1 MIWIT
6 KVLIG
11 RSSSSLDKPFLYA
24 SNYDKKPI
32 ALTRVLIDFG
42 ASKNIIGLVIEEP
55 ELYGGEAKDY
65 EKEFGFKLS
74 FIKEFID
81 KKPIINNNLD
91 TLAQQMADYYLCPLI
106 SIYQAMLPTSLKPKD
121 SSLKQVKELY
131 ITKAYAIENLDL
143 SNLNQNQLKVYNKI
157 KNENDGL
164 KVSSLIRNKSYD
176 FLLENKYITEK
187 KVKVNRIKEVPI
199 KEVDI
204 NLNKEQIDAIENIL
218 STDKEVT
225 LLEGVTGSGKT
236 IVYLEIAKRLLKENK
251 GSIILVPEIALTD
264 QTASIFKGA
273 FKDKVSILHSSLTT
287 ANKYDEYVRIAS
299 GESMIVVGT
308 RSAIFAPVKNLSL
321 IVIDEEQSNSYKQD
335 TTPYYDARTVAKM
348 RGTIENAKVVFAS
361 ATPLIEDKARA
372 ERNVYNKVLLQHK
385 YSSSPIV
392 NAQFIDMSD
401 VRNLSKEST
410 LISLPLQHAIQ
421 KNLERNEQIILFIN
435 KRGFAPLVQC
445 KKCWKNYNCPNCDT
459 PMVYHSKDNQ
469 VYCHRCELR
478 KKYYD
483 IKCINCGNDRF
494 DLLGYGTEKIQQQ
507 LLKLFPNAKP
517 VILDRDSTS
526 DNNRR
531 KIIAGFNN
539 KEYDIL
545 IGTEMVVKGHDF
557 PNVTLVAALSADQ
570 SLAFP
575 SYLANELT
583 FDLISQLIGRSGRAE
598 KEGHALIQTY
608 NVFNETLLC
617 ASMQDYEAFYK
628 YEFDNRRKYMY
639 PPFVS
644 IASILISGNNEKRV
658 LELSYQI
665 KSYLTAELKNKK
677 VNIYGPSTPTLGT
690 INNTHY
696 KKIMLKYKLLS
707 DVKETLNKIKKVF
720 LTGNSGVEISIDIDS
735 RDD

>member
-24 SNYDKKPI
+24 SKYEERPVP
-32 ALTRVLIDFG
+32 LTRVIIDFG
-42 ASKNIIGLVIEEP
+42 GSKDIIGLVQEEP
-55 ELYGGEAKDY
+55 ELYDGENEDY
-65 EKEFGFKLS
+65 EKEFGFKIS
-74 FIKEFID
+74 FIKKFLD
-81 KKPIINNNLD
+81 SRPIINKNLE
-91 TLAQQMADYYLCPLI
+91 TLAYQMADYYLCPLI

-121 SSLKQVKELY
+121 SSLKQIKELF
-131 ITKAYAIENLDL
+131 ITKAKANEDIDI
-143 SNLNQNQLKVYNKI
+143 SILNSNQLKLFEKI
-157 KNENDGL
+157 KANKDGL
-164 KVSSLIRNKSYD
+164 KITAAIKNKSYD
-176 FLLENKYITEK
+176 YLLQNKCIIEYKE
-187 KVKVNRIKEVPI
+187 KVNRIKEVPI
-199 KEVDI
+199 KQIEI
-204 NLNKEQIDAIENIL
+204 NLNAEQTNAIDNIL
-218 STDKEVT
+218 NTDKEVS

-236 IVYLEIAKRLLKENK
+236 IVYLELTKKLLSQNK

-273 FKDKVSILHSSLTT
+273 FNDKVSILHSSLTT
-287 ANKYDEYVRIAS
+287 ANKYDEYIRIAN

-348 RGTIENAKVVFAS
+348 RGMIENAKVVFSS

-372 ERNVYNKVLLQHK
+372 ERNVYNKVLLEHK
-385 YSSSPIV
+385 YSSTPIV

-410 LISLPLQHAIQ
+410 LISLPLQHKIEETLNR
-421 KNLERNEQIILFIN
+421 KEQIILFIN
-435 KRGFAPLVQC
+435 KRGYAPLVQC
-445 KKCWKNYNCPNCDT
+445 KKCWKNYNCPNCNT
-459 PMVYHSKDNQ
+459 PMVYHSKDKQ
-469 VYCHRCELR
+469 LYCHRCELR
-478 KKYYD
+478 KKYID
-483 IKCINCGNDRF
+483 LECLNCGNKSF

-507 LLKLFPNAKP
+507 LLKLFPQATSI
-517 VILDRDSTS
+517 ILDRDSTS

-531 KIIAGFNN
+531 KIIAGFNSGD
-539 KEYDIL
+539 YDIL

-570 SLAFP
+570 SLAYP

-583 FDLISQLIGRSGRAE
+583 FDLISQLIGRSGRASKKGE
-598 KEGHALIQTY
+598 ALIQTY
-608 NVFNETLLC
+608 NVFNKTLLY
-617 ASMQDYEAFYK
+617 ASMQDYENFYE
-628 YEFDNRRKYMY
+628 YELENRRKYIY

-644 IASILISGNNEKRV
+644 IASILVSGTNEKRV
-658 LELSYQI
+658 LELTYQI
-665 KSYLTAELKNKK
+665 KSYLTAEFRNKK

-690 INNTHY
+690 INNIHY
-696 KKIMLKYKLLS
+696 RKIMLKYKLIN
-707 DVKETLNKIKKVF
+707 DVKETLNQIKKIF
-720 LTGNSGVEISIDIDS
+720 LTGNSGIEISIDIDS